1 MNRVRSDQ
9 AESST
14 AGIGC
19 DDGDLPSQ
27 RVGTRAPRASP
38 NGRDDHLLSLVQT
51 IETEIIPRLMM
62 AHQIESKAG
71 RDDSAMWAGVAN
83 AISVEE
89 FANLLLLPAEGPA
102 RDYLEAAR
110 TSGFGAEGLYLDLL
124 GPTARR
130 LGYLWE
136 EDLCSFA
143 DVTIGLSRLHRM
155 LLELGPAFRGGGAP
169 DALGRRVLLAAAPG
183 EQHTFGLFMVGEF
196 FRREGW
202 EVWGEPIRSAAELE
216 NTVRDT
222 WFEVVGLS
230 AGTLQLVEDLRLLV
244 ATVRKASRNR
254 KVVVMVGGPLFALHP
269 EYFAKVGA
277 DAFGTDAREA
287 VDKAEAATRNARFQA
302 AG

>member
-1 MNRVRSDQ
+1 
-9 AESST
+9 
-14 AGIGC
+14 
-19 DDGDLPSQ
+19 
-27 RVGTRAPRASP
+27 
-38 NGRDDHLLSLVQT
+38 
-51 IETEIIPRLMM
+51 
-62 AHQIESKAG
+62 
-71 RDDSAMWAGVAN
+71 
-83 AISVEE
+83 
-89 FANLLLLPAEGPA
+89 
-102 RDYLEAAR
+102 
-110 TSGFGAEGLYLDLL
+110 
-124 GPTARR
+124 
-130 LGYLWE
+130 
-136 EDLCSFA
+136 
-143 DVTIGLSRLHRM
+143 
-155 LLELGPAFRGGGAP
+155 
-169 DALGRRVLLAAAPG
+169 
-183 EQHTFGLFMVGEF
+183 MVGEF

-230 AGTLQLVEDLRLLV
+230 AGTLQLVEDLRRLV